1 MSRNEYTA
9 NKDLTNSAEANKDVT
24 KAVKYAP
31 VGYVTGPVIRLE
43 SEKPVV
49 KQGDVNDSSTWGI
62 V

>member
-1 MSRNEYTA
+1 MSRSEYTA
-9 NKDLTNSAEANKDVT
+9 NKDMANSVEANKEVT
-24 KAVKYAP
+24 KTVKHAP
-31 VGYVTGPVIRLE
+31 AGYVTGPIIRTE

>member
-1 MSRNEYTA
+1 MSRSEYTA
-9 NKDLTNSAEANKDVT
+9 NKDLANNVATDTKPAKD
-24 KAVKYAP
+24 AP
-31 VGYVTGPVIRLE
+31 AGYITGPVIRSE